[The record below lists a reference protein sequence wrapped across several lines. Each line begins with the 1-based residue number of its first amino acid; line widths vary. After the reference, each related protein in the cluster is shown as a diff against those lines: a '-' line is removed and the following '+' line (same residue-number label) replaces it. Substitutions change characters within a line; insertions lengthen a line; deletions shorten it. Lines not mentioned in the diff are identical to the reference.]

1 MPQEVFHQGLLG
13 ISQNHPNYW
22 LQIMGTI
29 SLLISVWRNAF
40 SLSFTFLCF
49 HFPRPSLI
57 WMFYFYMYECFAYM
71 NEWMHTMRMP
81 GAQEA
86 RMCFGMRTIESC
98 QLLCGAGEPR
108 QGPPQEQYV
117 LKTSEPPHHPLKL
130 SLPLKTY
137 ISRSVP
143 VQLANVS
150 FPGHTWVPIYAQVFS
165 GSAFYCK

>member
-1 MPQEVFHQGLLG
+1 
-13 ISQNHPNYW
+13 
-22 LQIMGTI
+22 
-29 SLLISVWRNAF
+29 
-40 SLSFTFLCF
+40 
-49 HFPRPSLI
+49 
-57 WMFYFYMYECFAYM
+57 MYECFAYM

-81 GAQEA
+81 GALEA

-165 GSAFYCK
+165 GFLLQVKLSFSWEKVLMSKMKLEVKKKHN